1 MALFG
6 IIFNLSFPSVL
17 ASIFS
22 STRLFFGS
30 FAFAPFASSSYS
42 QLHASFLCLNS
53 SQNGVGASKT
63 ELHQLHIRQ
72 QKFPPKPPT
81 ANSSA
86 SQPAL
91 TEIRHLQSK
100 RLQTYHLRS
109 LVGWTWEL
117 RKPWRRPGGAGA
129 GAAGGLE
136 LLFGSSRQSQ
146 LWPELEAGSPVGTA
160 ISPTLHL
167 LEVANWTLL
176 VLLSCLE
183 DDRGAAAWRGFP
195 SKVRA
200 FPLSTFSLI
209 SLIALLPFPCR
220 PSTRLIWTSFNQS
233 ESKTWQSRINWW
245 KFCWTKVGADR
256 LSSLPP
262 DSCQRP
268 IHSNPKIAIF
278 LSLPNKSI
286 ETRWGG
292 RTYLNIKECQP
303 NYVITLTYFENF
315 PVSRH
320 YFATVLLLVHISS
333 ISQLCSTE
341 AWQWVGWG

>member
-1 MALFG
+1 M
-6 IIFNLSFPSVL
+6 
-17 ASIFS
+17 
-22 STRLFFGS
+22 
-30 FAFAPFASSSYS
+30 
-42 QLHASFLCLNS
+42 
-53 SQNGVGASKT
+53 
-63 ELHQLHIRQ
+63 
-72 QKFPPKPPT
+72 
-81 ANSSA
+81 
-86 SQPAL
+86 
-91 TEIRHLQSK
+91 
-100 RLQTYHLRS
+100 
-109 LVGWTWEL
+109 GWTWEL
-117 RKPWRRPGGAGA
+117 RKPWRRPGGA

-176 VLLSCLE
+176 VLLGCLGTWLE
-183 DDRGAAAWRGFP
+183 NDRGAAAWRGFP

-220 PSTRLIWTSFNQS
+220 PSTRLIWTSLNQS

-292 RTYLNIKECQP
+292 RTYLNTKECQP

-333 ISQLCSTE
+333 ISQLCSTKVR
-341 AWQWVGWG
+341 VGRLRLKSICGREGGRLLMRLLCAQTESPTWRVHIFVQRLQLSSVFRGKIIHPSDPIQSVHS